1 MFIDR
6 WMNKEFVI
14 HLYNGILLSHIKERI
29 LVSCSELGEN
39 KPVWGF
45 PGSASKE
52 HTCQYRR
59 QKRCGFD
66 PWFGKI
72 PWRRSWQPNPVFLP
86 GESHGQRSL
95 MDYMQSV
102 GLQSVRHHQSD
113 LVYSTQLVTQSEVS
127 QKEKKQ
133 IWVIKAYIQNLEK
146 W

>member
-29 LVSCSELGEN
+29 LVSCSELSEN
-39 KPVWGF
+39 KPVLGF
-45 PGSASKE
+45 PGSAGKE

-59 QKRCGFD
+59 RKRCGFD

-72 PWRRSWQPNPVFLP
+72 PWRRSWQPTPVFLP

-95 MDYMQSV
+95 MDYIQSV

-113 LVYSTQLVTQSEVS
+113 LVHSTELVTQSEVS
-127 QKEKKQ
+127 QKERKQ
-133 IWVIKAYIQNLEK
+133 IWAIKAYIWNLEK